1 DVRRRRR
8 VADPRGAGR
17 VRPARLRG
25 VRASSQLL
33 GRVPVEPLNVYTP
46 LGYSSPVGD
55 LSEQTPPARCS
66 APPLRTARPAGA
78 HPTRELTPMHL
89 PGPLKRLGRCIG
101 VNSRVTRANS
111 RARGAL

>member
-1 DVRRRRR
+1 PSDRHRPGSRARVESRDVRPLRR
-8 VADPRGAGR
+8 VADPRGPGR

-78 HPTRELTPMHL
+78 PPTPQPTPIHL
-89 PGPLKRLGRCIG
+89 PRPSQPLRRC
-101 VNSRVTRANS
+101 
-111 RARGAL
+111 

>member
-1 DVRRRRR
+1 HGGPSDRHRPGSRARVESRDVRPLRR
-8 VADPRGAGR
+8 VADPRGPGR

-55 LSEQTPPARCS
+55 LSEQPPPAPCS
-66 APPLRTARPAGA
+66 APPLRTARPAHA
-78 HPTRELTPMHL
+78 HPTRELTPL
-89 PGPLKRLGRCIG
+89 PLHSPILL
-101 VNSRVTRANS
+101 
-111 RARGAL
+111 L